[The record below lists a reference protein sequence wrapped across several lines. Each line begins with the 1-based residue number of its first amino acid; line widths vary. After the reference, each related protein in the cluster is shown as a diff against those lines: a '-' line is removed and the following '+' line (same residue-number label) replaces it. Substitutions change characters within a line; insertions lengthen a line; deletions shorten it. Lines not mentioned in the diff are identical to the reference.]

1 MGLNSKTLHISK
13 RQSARHFYIFLQYS
27 FGIRSLI
34 LKIKKFPIPDN
45 ILTFLRKES
54 RNKRYFFF
62 TNSMYRDWKH
72 TSSYYLFKKCNRLKK
87 ISFVKWSWQCCKE
100 AKFKRQPSLP
110 HYLFL
115 LFFRSTPSSFI
126 SVWNTEAP
134 LCCI

>member
-1 MGLNSKTLHISK
+1 MGLNSNTLHISR

-45 ILTFLRKES
+45 IITSLRKES
-54 RNKRYFFF
+54 RNKRYFCFHK
-62 TNSMYRDWKH
+62 YRDWKH
-72 TSSYYLFKKCNRLKK
+72 TSSYDLLKECNRLKK

-100 AKFKRQPSLP
+100 AKFKQPLSLP

-126 SVWNTEAP
+126 SFWNTEAP
-134 LCCI
+134 LSCI